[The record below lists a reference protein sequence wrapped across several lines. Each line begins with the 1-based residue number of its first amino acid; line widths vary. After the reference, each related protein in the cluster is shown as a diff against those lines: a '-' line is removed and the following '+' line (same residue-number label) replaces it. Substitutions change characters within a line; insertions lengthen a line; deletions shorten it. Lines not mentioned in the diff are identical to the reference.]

1 MKNRLLPWLAAVGL
15 VTVFIGSQ
23 ASAAKADSTVNLESE
38 FAFEIRVQLDKTMI
52 IGDSSYGL
60 RRIVPIVG
68 GTVLGAKLNG
78 KVVSGGADWQFV
90 RADGAVVV
98 DAKYTLQTDDGV
110 LIMITNKGIRRGPK
124 EVIDRLARGENV
136 DPKEYYFRTV
146 AQFEAPRGS
155 KYEWLNQSLFIGV
168 AERQANAAIIHFFQ
182 LK

>member
-1 MKNRLLPWLAAVGL
+1 M
-15 VTVFIGSQ
+15 
-23 ASAAKADSTVNLESE
+23 VNLQSE
-38 FAFEIRVQLDKTMI
+38 FAFEIRVALDKVMI

-60 RRIVPIVG
+60 RRVVPIVG
-68 GTVLGAKLNG
+68 GTVAGANLNG
-78 KVVSGGADWQFV
+78 KVVPGGADWQFV

-124 EVIDRLARGENV
+124 EVIERLTRGEKV

-146 AQFEAPRGS
+146 AEFEAPRGS

-168 AERQANAAIIHFFQ
+168 AERQADAAVIRFFQ